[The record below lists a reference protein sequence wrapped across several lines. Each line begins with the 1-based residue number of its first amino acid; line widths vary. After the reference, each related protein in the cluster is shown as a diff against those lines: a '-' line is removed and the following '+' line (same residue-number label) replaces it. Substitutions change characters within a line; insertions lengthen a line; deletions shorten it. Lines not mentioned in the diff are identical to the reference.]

1 MNRFIVGVR
10 FMKLLLPT
18 FILTGLWA
26 LYLAFLYGFLPTA
39 LEEGPLERMQ
49 EAILVFAALLFAAAA
64 FFQRD
69 AGRMASVGVSI
80 LCVVFFLRELELP
93 VTGPVTE
100 YLNSDLFRLHEALV
114 VLAVALPYIVLRW
127 QLMPQFLDYL
137 RKFQAWPFLLAAA
150 FLFAGEIAEK
160 FAPTMARPEL
170 GMFFE
175 ELLET
180 FGYLVLVCLAAHVVC
195 AVFAASESEKAVS
208 R

>member
-10 FMKLLLPT
+10 FLRLLLPA

-49 EAILVFAALLFAAAA
+49 EAILALAAILFFVAA

-69 AGRMASVGVSI
+69 AGRMASIGVAI

-93 VTGPVTE
+93 VTGPFTA
-100 YLNSDLFRLHEALV
+100 YLNSDMFRLHEALV
-114 VLAVALPYIVLRW
+114 VLAIALPYIVLRW
-127 QLMPQFLDYL
+127 NLMPQFLDYA
-137 RKFQAWPFLLAAA
+137 RKFQGWPFVFAAA
-150 FLFAGEIAEK
+150 FLFAGEIVEK
-160 FAPTMARPEL
+160 FSPSMARPEI
-170 GMFFE
+170 GIFFE

-180 FGYLVLVCLAAHVVC
+180 FGYLVLACLATHVIC
-195 AVFAASESEKAVS
+195 AVFAGSESEKALS